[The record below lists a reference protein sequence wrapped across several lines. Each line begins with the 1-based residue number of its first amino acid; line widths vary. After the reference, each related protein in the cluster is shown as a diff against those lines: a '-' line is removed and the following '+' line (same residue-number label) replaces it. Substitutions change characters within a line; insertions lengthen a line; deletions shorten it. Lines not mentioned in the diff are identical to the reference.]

1 MQNIKNNK
9 VSDLEQI
16 ERGVL
21 GLTSPI
27 PVISRSELR
36 PLREGRV
43 VVCTSKLNGVKF
55 LLKYNAWGFVRIQ
68 REPSYFALY
77 VSRPLSR
84 VSYFGEVKKIV
95 YPKDSDSPINAEQ
108 ASRYESFGEWKKVIV
123 LKPKSLRR
131 LKEGIPKGP
140 FRKLPQGMRYTTF
153 TQFVNARTTDDL

>member
-1 MQNIKNNK
+1 M
-9 VSDLEQI
+9 EQI
-16 ERGVL
+16 ERKVFGPKFS
-21 GLTSPI
+21 GI
-27 PVISRSELR
+27 PVISKNELG

-43 VVCTSKLNGVKF
+43 VICTSKPRGVKF
-55 LLKYNAWGFVRIQ
+55 LLRYNAWGFIRIQ
-68 REPSYFALY
+68 KEPDYFALY

-95 YPKDSDSPINAEQ
+95 YPKDSDSPIKAEQ
-108 ASRYESFGEWKKVIV
+108 VSRYESFGEGKKIIV

-140 FRKLPQGMRYTTF
+140 LKKLPQGIRYTTL